1 MELCVQ
7 EKQKKHKGLFEDPLN
22 KQRQVQL
29 QYIHKKSLLSCK
41 QVQGKKSEIFVLP
54 LHQCAID
61 KVVKKNGQTL
71 LPVISVN
78 DPACVT
84 YKLDSAAII
93 FPLNSLISI
102 TTTGLRQFRFP
113 AAFKALSGS
122 NLFIASRWLPL
133 LVVTIDVKGKCFW
146 TDEIRVM
153 SLIGTY

>member
-1 MELCVQ
+1 MELCVR

-29 QYIHKKSLLSCK
+29 QYTHKNSLLSCK
-41 QVQGKKSEIFVLP
+41 QVQGKKASEIFVLP
-54 LHQCAID
+54 LLQCAID

-93 FPLNSLISI
+93 FPLN
-102 TTTGLRQFRFP
+102 G
-113 AAFKALSGS
+113 
-122 NLFIASRWLPL
+122 
-133 LVVTIDVKGKCFW
+133 
-146 TDEIRVM
+146 
-153 SLIGTY
+153 